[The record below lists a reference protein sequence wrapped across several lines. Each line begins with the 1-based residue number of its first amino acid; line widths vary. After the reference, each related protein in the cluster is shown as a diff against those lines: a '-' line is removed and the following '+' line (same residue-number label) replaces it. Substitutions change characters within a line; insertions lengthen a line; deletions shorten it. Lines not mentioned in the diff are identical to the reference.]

1 MLNLEIQEL
10 VNLIKF
16 ILLEGEED
24 NILVLILVDLYK
36 TCFDS
41 TDIFQ
46 TR

>member
-24 NILVLILVDLYK
+24 NILVLILVDYK
-36 TCFDS
+36 TYW
-41 TDIFQ
+41 
-46 TR
+46 

>member
-1 MLNLEIQEL
+1 MLNFEIQEL

-24 NILVLILVDLYK
+24 NILVLILVDYK

-46 TR
+46 AR

>member
-24 NILVLILVDLYK
+24 NILVLIVVDYK
-36 TCFDS
+36 TYW
-41 TDIFQ
+41 
-46 TR
+46 